1 MAYTIEEE
9 QELNEIKNWWKENGK
24 MVIAIFVLAFA
35 GVFGWRYWQ
44 SHQIAQS
51 QQRSLQYE
59 QIVKQFQE
67 DKGKIQDIEQFVQ
80 NNSKTAYAVFTLLD
94 AAAVSVQNQDF
105 SQAENLLK
113 QALLNSDDDI
123 LQSLVSL
130 RLALVQFQLKK
141 FNDAMQTLNSI
152 KSNSSWDSSVLLLKG
167 DIQFALGEKEEAK
180 TTFQEGLKKADA
192 TMIESFRVRLNL
204 SLIHI

>member
-141 FNDAMQTLNSI
+141 FND
-152 KSNSSWDSSVLLLKG
+152 
-167 DIQFALGEKEEAK
+167 
-180 TTFQEGLKKADA
+180 
-192 TMIESFRVRLNL
+192 
-204 SLIHI
+204 